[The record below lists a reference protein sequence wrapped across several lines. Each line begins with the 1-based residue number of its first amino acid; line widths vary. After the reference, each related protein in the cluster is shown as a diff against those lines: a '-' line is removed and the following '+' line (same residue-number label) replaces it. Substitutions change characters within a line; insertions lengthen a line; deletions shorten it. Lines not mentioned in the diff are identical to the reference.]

1 MDVATTGLSSGCDL
15 DQGRAGIMRPLLI
28 IACGALAREVGWV
41 IEANGID
48 GVDLTCLPAELHNYP
63 DRITPEMADKIDA
76 NADKYERIVALYA
89 DCGTG
94 GTLDAMLATK
104 NVERIGGPHC
114 YAFYSGEDVFEAMH
128 EDELGTLYLTDYL
141 VRFFDRLIIKGLGI
155 DRHPELRD
163 SYFGNYKRLM
173 YLAQSEDN
181 SLVEKAKDAA
191 ATLDLEYAYQF
202 TGYGGLG
209 DFIIEQSKKGSK
221 DADGNNRLLA

>member
-1 MDVATTGLSSGCDL
+1 MDVATTGLSTGCDL

-41 IEANGID
+41 IEANSID

-94 GTLDAMLATK
+94 GILDAMLATK

-173 YLAQSEDN
+173 YLAQSKDN

-191 ATLDLEYAYQF
+191 TTLGLEYAYRF

-209 DFIIEQSKKGSK
+209 DFIIEQSKKGSR

>member
-1 MDVATTGLSSGCDL
+1 MDVTTTGLSTGSNL
-15 DQGRAGIMRPLLI
+15 NQGRADIMRPLLI

-41 IEANGID
+41 IKANGID
-48 GVDLTCLPAELHNYP
+48 GVDLTCLPAEFHNYP
-63 DRITPEMADKIDA
+63 DRITPAMADKIDA

-94 GTLDAMLATK
+94 GQLDTMLAEK

-114 YAFYSGEDVFEAMH
+114 YAFYAGEDVFEAMH
-128 EDELGTLYLTDYL
+128 EDEIGTLYLTDYL

-163 SYFGNYKRLM
+163 AYFGNYTQLM
-173 YLAQSEDN
+173 YLAQTEDA
-181 SLVEKAKDAA
+181 SLVDKAQDAA
-191 ATLDLEYAYQF
+191 ATLGLKYAYRF

-209 DFIIEQSKKGSK
+209 DFITEQAKKGPK
-221 DADGNNRLLA
+221 DADGNHPILA

>member
-1 MDVATTGLSSGCDL
+1 MDVTTTGLSTGCDL
-15 DQGRAGIMRPLLI
+15 EQGRADIMRPLLI

-41 IEANGID
+41 IKANGID
-48 GVDLTCLPAELHNYP
+48 GVDLTCLPAEFHNYP
-63 DRITPEMADKIDA
+63 DRITPAMADKIDA

-94 GTLDAMLATK
+94 GQLDTMLAEK

-114 YAFYSGEDVFEAMH
+114 YAFYAGDDVFETMH
-128 EDELGTLYLTDYL
+128 EDEIGTLYLTDYL

-163 SYFGNYKRLM
+163 AYFGNYTRLM
-173 YLAQSEDN
+173 YLAQTEDN
-181 SLVEKAKDAA
+181 TLIGKARDAA
-191 ATLDLEYAYQF
+191 TTLGLKYAYRF

-209 DFIIEQSKKGSK
+209 DFITEQTKKGPK
-221 DADGNNRLLA
+221 DANGNHRLLA

>member
-1 MDVATTGLSSGCDL
+1 MDVATTGLSTGCDL
-15 DQGRAGIMRPLLI
+15 DQGRAVIMRPLLI

-41 IEANGID
+41 IKANGID

-76 NADKYERIVALYA
+76 NTDKYERIVALYA

-114 YAFYSGEDVFEAMH
+114 YAFYSGEDAFEVMH
-128 EDELGTLYLTDYL
+128 EDEIGTLYLTDYL

-163 SYFGNYKRLM
+163 AYFGNYKRLM
-173 YLAQSEDN
+173 YLAQTEDN

-191 ATLDLEYAYQF
+191 ATLGLEYAYRF

-209 DFIIEQSKKGSK
+209 DFIVEQAKKGHE